1 MNSLGQCLA
10 VSRVTKPRSEVLPSW
25 ISKLILSSIKQPK
38 NHQTSTNK
46 TTIEYEVKNLTLII
60 VQKYIEPWS
69 KELQPNLSQEI
80 GQEIQTFLLL
90 LSQKLDNLE
99 GIVVLTDALTLLRRH
114 LRKTQKPRKG
124 TVPREKHVETALKQL
139 FLAWGIQFKLTS
151 DLVFIFVNKILTS
164 QVSKMSHSIII
175 FSIEI
180 DTKIL
185 KLVIH

>member
-1 MNSLGQCLA
+1 M
-10 VSRVTKPRSEVLPSW
+10 
-25 ISKLILSSIKQPK
+25 ILSSIKNPK
-38 NHQTSTNK
+38 NHQTSTDK
-46 TTIEYEVKNLTLII
+46 TTIEYEVKKLSLII

-69 KELQPNLSQEI
+69 QELQPNLSQEI

-164 QVSKMSHSIII
+164 QVTIII
-175 FSIEI
+175 TLESFHFYVE
-180 DTKIL
+180 
-185 KLVIH
+185 H

>member
-10 VSRVTKPRSEVLPSW
+10 VSRIIKPRREVLPSW
-25 ISKLILSSIKQPK
+25 ISQFILSSIKYQK
-38 NHQTSTNK
+38 NHQTLIDK

-164 QVSKMSHSIII
+164 QVTIII
-175 FSIEI
+175 TLESFHFYVE
-180 DTKIL
+180 
-185 KLVIH
+185 H